1 MASSSTTTGTTG
13 TGGSN
18 PPVILPATG
27 VARVKSVWSGD
38 TVILLG
44 RAVQPDRPPPEVV
57 FTFESVNA
65 PR

>member
-1 MASSSTTTGTTG
+1 MATSS
-13 TGGSN
+13 
-18 PPVILPATG
+18 PPIILPATG

-44 RAVQPDRPPPEVV
+44 KAVRPNQPPPEVV

-65 PR
+65 PRYVYRCVC

>member
-1 MASSSTTTGTTG
+1 MATSSST
-13 TGGSN
+13 S
-18 PPVILPATG
+18 PVILPATG

-44 RAVQPDRPPPEVV
+44 KPVQPNLPPPEVV

>member
-1 MASSSTTTGTTG
+1 MTSNAAAT
-13 TGGSN
+13 SN
-18 PPVILPATG
+18 PPVILPASG

-44 RAVQPDRPPPEVV
+44 KAVKPNQPPPEVI